1 MLQLYVRLWRCDG
14 ADGLQGAGDAIVN
27 LLNWIRMLD
36 RHNPSRIPLN
46 SYSRLHFAG
55 RGQGRWF
62 RWNVQ
67 FFRAVSLEVQHLL
80 FSWVFAVVFKQLV
93 WVGDVC
99 LVKTA
104 DAVSGTQSG

>member
-1 MLQLYVRLWRCDG
+1 MLQLYVRLRRCDG
-14 ADGLQGAGDAIVN
+14 ADGLQGTGDAIVN

-62 RWNVQ
+62 HWNVQ
-67 FFRAVSLEVQHLL
+67 FFRAVSLDVQRQL
-80 FSWVFAVVFKQLV
+80 FSWMC
-93 WVGDVC
+93 GDVFQQRERIRDGG
-99 LVKTA
+99 LLKPA
-104 DAVSGTQSG
+104 GDISGREY